1 MSMLSTNLWQ
11 NLAVTAALRP
21 VFNVELVRWR
31 LCLHATQTKQAK
43 ANKMGVKTAIKRTI
57 NAIDQLYS

>member
-1 MSMLSTNLWQ
+1 
-11 NLAVTAALRP
+11 LRP